1 MDTIFNAKNA
11 NKYDCVLCD
20 FKCSKLSNWNI
31 HILTSKHIKRY
42 KNDIND
48 TKIMP
53 NNATVYKCEKCNKH
67 YNYHSGLWR
76 HAKLC
81 KSKNTLDETKI
92 VEDKPLMSLVLE
104 VVKSNTELQKQNDE
118 FKSLII
124 EQNKS
129 IIEQN
134 NKMLETVKEVCKNN
148 NTNITNNSNN
158 VNSNNKA
165 FNLQVFLNE
174 ECKDA
179 MDINDFIDSVK
190 LQLSDLELVGKLGFV
205 DGISSI
211 IIKNLKALKMNERP
225 VHCTDMKRETMYVKE
240 QGIWEKQEGDYKNL
254 RKVIKRI
261 AFKNSKNLSLYKEL
275 HPDYNDYYS
284 KHSDHYLKLQIE
296 AFGGSG
302 NETIDNENKI
312 IKKIAKEMTIDK
324 SL

>member
-1 MDTIFNAKNA
+1 MTNDDIFDAKTA
-11 NKYDCVLCD
+11 KYFKCNLCD
-20 FKCSKLSNWNI
+20 FKCCKQSNWNN
-31 HILTSKHIKRY
+31 HILTRKHKKNNNELQNDYNLDHENAITKFTCDCGKNY
-42 KNDIND
+42 K
-48 TKIMP
+48 
-53 NNATVYKCEKCNKH
+53 H
-67 YNYHSGLWR
+67 RQGLWK
-76 HAKLC
+76 HKQVC
-81 KSKNTLDETKI
+81 KKKCISQNNTQPDNNEI
-92 VEDKPLMSLVLE
+92 IDSNLVIQL
-104 VVKSNTELQKQNDE
+104 LKQNDE
-118 FKSLII
+118 FKSML
-124 EQNKS
+124 
-129 IIEQN
+129 IEQN
-134 NKMLETVKEVCKNN
+134 NKMIETIQEVCKSNNTNNSNIVN
-148 NTNITNNSNN
+148 NTNI
-158 VNSNNKA
+158 NSNNKA
-165 FNLQVFLNE
+165 FNLNVFLNE
-174 ECKDA
+174 TCKDA

-211 IIKNLKALKMNERP
+211 IIKNLKALKVSERP
-225 VHCTDMKRETMYVKE
+225 VHCTDLKRETMYVKE

-312 IKKIAKEMTIDK
+312 IKKIAKEMAIDK

>member
-1 MDTIFNAKNA
+1 MEENKSQKIAKKYNCVSCNYNTSNIFDY
-11 NKYDCVLCD
+11 NKH
-20 FKCSKLSNWNI
+20 K
-31 HILTSKHIKRY
+31 LTSKHIKTY
-42 KNDIND
+42 NGSIQEEKKVFLSQNVANKFICDCGKSFKTHGGIW
-48 TKIMP
+48 KHKKKC
-53 NNATVYKCEKCNKH
+53 NNAH
-67 YNYHSGLWR
+67 IHDDPD
-76 HAKLC
+76 
-81 KSKNTLDETKI
+81 NTIMT
-92 VEDKPLMSLVLE
+92 LVME
-104 VVKSNTELQKQNDE
+104 VVKNNTELQKQNDE
-118 FKSLII
+118 FKTMLL
-124 EQNKS
+124 
-129 IIEQN
+129 EQN
-134 NKMLETVKEVCKNN
+134 NKMIETVQEVCKS
-148 NTNITNNSNN
+148 NNSNIIN
-158 VNSNNKA
+158 SNINSNNKA
-165 FNLQVFLNE
+165 FNLNVFLNE
-174 ECKDA
+174 TCKDA

-211 IIKNLKALKMNERP
+211 IIKNLKALKENERP
-225 VHCTDMKRETMYVKE
+225 VHCTDLKRETMYVKE

-312 IKKIAKEMTIDK
+312 IKKIAKEMAIDK

>member
-1 MDTIFNAKNA
+1 METQS
-11 NKYDCVLCD
+11 
-20 FKCSKLSNWNI
+20 CSKVAKKYTCNI
-31 HILTSKHIKRY
+31 CDYNTYKKSSFIKHNSTVKHNKMIVGDKSDEKVSKSCENNYICNICKNEY
-42 KNDIND
+42 KSRN
-48 TKIMP
+48 
-53 NNATVYKCEKCNKH
+53 
-67 YNYHSGLWR
+67 GLWK
-76 HAKLC
+76 HKQKC
-81 KSKNTLDETKI
+81 
-92 VEDKPLMSLVLE
+92 VEKKEDPEVFLTNLVLE
-104 VVKSNTELQKQNDE
+104 VVKSNAELQKQNED

-129 IIEQN
+129 IIDQN
-134 NKMLETVKEVCKNN
+134 SKMIETVQEVCKNG
-148 NTNITNNSNN
+148 IVNNSHNV
-158 VNSNNKA
+158 VNSHNKA

-254 RKVIKRI
+254 RKVIKRV

-324 SL
+324 SM

>member
-1 MDTIFNAKNA
+1 MTDDDNFTQDYAENFGCAK
-11 NKYDCVLCD
+11 CL
-20 FKCSKLSNWNI
+20 FKCCKKSDWER
-31 HILTSKHIKRY
+31 HIITLKHKKNVNELPKDY
-42 KNDIND
+42 K
-48 TKIMP
+48 P
-53 NNATVYKCEKCNKH
+53 NLKSASSHLICDCGKMYKH
-67 YNYHSGLWR
+67 RQGLWK
-76 HAKLC
+76 HKQNC
-81 KSKNTLDETKI
+81 KGSNDQTISFD
-92 VEDKPLMSLVLE
+92 SN
-104 VVKSNTELQKQNDE
+104 VVVQLLKQNDE
-118 FKSLII
+118 FKTLII

-129 IIEQN
+129 MMDQN
-134 NKMLETVKEVCKNN
+134 NKMIETVKEVCKNN
-148 NTNITNNSNN
+148 NTNIMNNSHNN

-165 FNLQVFLNE
+165 FNLNVFLNE

-211 IIKNLKALKMNERP
+211 IIKNLKALKVNERP

-324 SL
+324 SH

>member
-1 MDTIFNAKNA
+1 MNPNLENPKNPKIYSCKYCLFESC
-11 NKYDCVLCD
+11 NKKDYSRHLLTPKHENLTNPNKNLTQNTQITQKNVCECICGKIYKHQSTLSAHKKKCV
-20 FKCSKLSNWNI
+20 KQPYN
-31 HILTSKHIKRY
+31 
-42 KNDIND
+42 NDIIDSN
-48 TKIMP
+48 
-53 NNATVYKCEKCNKH
+53 
-67 YNYHSGLWR
+67 
-76 HAKLC
+76 
-81 KSKNTLDETKI
+81 
-92 VEDKPLMSLVLE
+92 LVVQL
-104 VVKSNTELQKQNDE
+104 LKQNDE
-118 FKSLII
+118 IQKQNNEFKNI
-124 EQNKS
+124 

-134 NKMLETVKEVCKNN
+134 NKILEVCKNN
-148 NTNITNNSNN
+148 NSNN
-158 VNSNNKA
+158 TIINSNNKA
-165 FNLQVFLNE
+165 FNLNVFLNE

-211 IIKNLKALKMNERP
+211 IIKNLKALKVNERP

-254 RKVIKRI
+254 RKVIKRV

>member
-1 MDTIFNAKNA
+1 MLTKTYNSSCENITDFFCEKCN
-11 NKYDCVLCD
+11 
-20 FKCSKLSNWNI
+20 FKCSRKWLWER
-31 HILTSKHIKRY
+31 HILTSKHKNTYNYLQISDKKCYNCECGKNYSHRQSLY
-42 KNDIND
+42 NHKKNCKGIEYEQSDNNDIIDSN
-48 TKIMP
+48 
-53 NNATVYKCEKCNKH
+53 
-67 YNYHSGLWR
+67 L
-76 HAKLC
+76 
-81 KSKNTLDETKI
+81 I
-92 VEDKPLMSLVLE
+92 VQLL
-104 VVKSNTELQKQNDE
+104 KQNED
-118 FKSLII
+118 FKTMLL
-124 EQNKS
+124 
-129 IIEQN
+129 EQN
-134 NKMLETVKEVCKNN
+134 NKMIETVQEVCKNSTNIVN
-148 NTNITNNSNN
+148 NTSIN
-158 VNSNNKA
+158 NSNNKA
-165 FNLQVFLNE
+165 FNLNVFLNE
-174 ECKDA
+174 TCKDA

-211 IIKNLKALKMNERP
+211 IIKNLKALKVNERP
-225 VHCTDMKRETMYVKE
+225 VHCTDLKRESMYVKD

-324 SL
+324 GH

>member
-1 MDTIFNAKNA
+1 MSTIFTSKNIVTI
-11 NKYDCVLCD
+11 DCDLCD
-20 FKCSKLSNWNI
+20 FKCFKKGDYKRHLLTQKHKNMAEINKISTLSTI
-31 HILTSKHIKRY
+31 ITSKHI
-42 KNDIND
+42 NPLICQN
-48 TKIMP
+48 
-53 NNATVYKCEKCNKH
+53 CNKQ
-67 YNYHSGLWR
+67 YKERTGLWK
-76 HAKLC
+76 HKKIC
-81 KSKNTLDETKI
+81 CDNKNPDISLTN
-92 VEDKPLMSLVLE
+92 LVLE
-104 VVKSNTELQKQNDE
+104 VVKNNNELQKQNDE

-129 IIEQN
+129 MIEQN
-134 NKMLETVKEVCKNN
+134 SKMLETVQEVCKNS
-148 NTNITNNSNN
+148 NSNIIN
-158 VNSNNKA
+158 SNINSNNKA
-165 FNLQVFLNE
+165 FNLNVFLNE

-211 IIKNLKALKMNERP
+211 IIKNLKALKVNERP
-225 VHCTDMKRETMYVKE
+225 VHCTDLKRETMYVKE

-254 RKVIKRI
+254 RKVIKRV

-312 IKKIAKEMTIDK
+312 IKKIAKEMAIDK

>member
-1 MDTIFNAKNA
+1 MEENKSQKIAKKYNCVSCNYNTSNIFDY
-11 NKYDCVLCD
+11 NKH
-20 FKCSKLSNWNI
+20 K
-31 HILTSKHIKRY
+31 LTSKHIKTY
-42 KNDIND
+42 NGSIQEEKKVFLSQNVANKFICDCGKSFKTHGGIW
-48 TKIMP
+48 KHKKKC
-53 NNATVYKCEKCNKH
+53 NNAPIHDDPDN
-67 YNYHSGLWR
+67 NIM
-76 HAKLC
+76 
-81 KSKNTLDETKI
+81 TL
-92 VEDKPLMSLVLE
+92 VME
-104 VVKSNTELQKQNDE
+104 VVKNNTELQKQNDE
-118 FKSLII
+118 FKTMLL
-124 EQNKS
+124 
-129 IIEQN
+129 EQN
-134 NKMLETVKEVCKNN
+134 NKMIETVQEVCKS
-148 NTNITNNSNN
+148 NNSNIIN
-158 VNSNNKA
+158 SNINSNNKA
-165 FNLQVFLNE
+165 FNLNVFLNE
-174 ECKDA
+174 TCKDA

-211 IIKNLKALKMNERP
+211 IIKNLKALKENERP
-225 VHCTDMKRETMYVKE
+225 VHCTDLKRETMYVKE

-312 IKKIAKEMTIDK
+312 IKKIAKEMAIDK

>member
-1 MDTIFNAKNA
+1 MTDDDNFTQDYAENFGCAK
-11 NKYDCVLCD
+11 CL
-20 FKCSKLSNWNI
+20 FKCCKKSDWER
-31 HILTSKHIKRY
+31 HIITLKHKKNVNELPKDY
-42 KNDIND
+42 K
-48 TKIMP
+48 P
-53 NNATVYKCEKCNKH
+53 NLKSASSHLICDCGKMYKH
-67 YNYHSGLWR
+67 RQGLWK
-76 HAKLC
+76 HKQNC
-81 KSKNTLDETKI
+81 KGSNDQTISFD
-92 VEDKPLMSLVLE
+92 SN
-104 VVKSNTELQKQNDE
+104 VVVQLLKQNDE
-118 FKSLII
+118 FKTLII

-129 IIEQN
+129 MMDQN
-134 NKMLETVKEVCKNN
+134 NKMIETVKEVCKNN
-148 NTNITNNSNN
+148 TNNTNII
-158 VNSNNKA
+158 NSNNKA
-165 FNLQVFLNE
+165 FNLNVFLNE
-174 ECKDA
+174 TCKDA

-211 IIKNLKALKMNERP
+211 IIKNLKALKVSERP
-225 VHCTDMKRETMYVKE
+225 VHCTDLKRETMYVKE

-312 IKKIAKEMTIDK
+312 IKKIAKEMAIDK
-324 SL
+324 YA

>member
-1 MDTIFNAKNA
+1 MEMPHFEIE
-11 NKYDCVLCD
+11 
-20 FKCSKLSNWNI
+20 KLP
-31 HILTSKHIKRY
+31 KEY
-42 KNDIND
+42 
-48 TKIMP
+48 
-53 NNATVYKCEKCNKH
+53 YCEKCRFKCCKKSNWETHLSTAKH
-67 YNYHSGLWR
+67 KNIQN
-76 HAKLC
+76 
-81 KSKNTLDETKI
+81 NTLSYIENAKRHECNCGRSYKHSSNYYTHRNKCKY
-92 VEDKPLMSLVLE
+92 EKPPEQDIISTPDTYLTNLVLE
-104 VVKSNTELQKQNDE
+104 VVKNNTELQKQNIEIQKQNEE
-118 FKSLII
+118 FKTILL
-124 EQNKS
+124 
-129 IIEQN
+129 EQN
-134 NKMLETVKEVCKNN
+134 NKMIETVKEVCKNN
-148 NTNITNNSNN
+148 TNNTNII
-158 VNSNNKA
+158 NSNNKA
-165 FNLQVFLNE
+165 FNLNVFLNE
-174 ECKDA
+174 TCKDA

>member
-1 MDTIFNAKNA
+1 MLLYFTYMATSNMKNML
-11 NKYDCVLCD
+11 NEYYCEKCD
-20 FKCSKLSNWNI
+20 YKCIKKFCWTQ
-31 HILTSKHIKRY
+31 HISTSKHLDATSKLQ
-42 KNDIND
+42 
-48 TKIMP
+48 
-53 NNATVYKCEKCNKH
+53 NATDKYVCDCGKQFKHHSSFYRHKKKCNLK
-67 YNYHSGLWR
+67 
-76 HAKLC
+76 
-81 KSKNTLDETKI
+81 E
-92 VEDKPLMSLVLE
+92 EDKDTIDSNLVVQL
-104 VVKSNTELQKQNDE
+104 LKQNDE

-129 IIEQN
+129 MIEQN
-134 NKMLETVKEVCKNN
+134 NKMLETVQEVCKNN
-148 NTNITNNSNN
+148 SNIVNNTNI
-158 VNSNNKA
+158 NSNNKA

-174 ECKDA
+174 TCKDA

-211 IIKNLKALKMNERP
+211 IIKNLKALKVSERP
-225 VHCTDMKRETMYVKE
+225 VHCTDLKRETMYVKE

-254 RKVIKRI
+254 RKVIKRV

-312 IKKIAKEMTIDK
+312 IKKIAKEMAIDK
-324 SL
+324 RI

>member
-1 MDTIFNAKNA
+1 MTTVDNEIKQKTSNKFNCIICNYITSKKFNYETHILSTKHNKNV
-11 NKYDCVLCD
+11 NLTTNDND
-20 FKCSKLSNWNI
+20 FKQISSKKYNCL
-31 HILTSKHIKRY
+31 
-42 KNDIND
+42 
-48 TKIMP
+48 
-53 NNATVYKCEKCNKH
+53 ACNKEF
-67 YNYHSGLWR
+67 NDRAGLWR
-76 HAKLC
+76 HKKKCNL
-81 KSKNTLDETKI
+81 KD
-92 VEDKPLMSLVLE
+92 EDKGVIDSNLMVQLL
-104 VVKSNTELQKQNDE
+104 KQNDE

-124 EQNKS
+124 EQNNDFKTMLL
-129 IIEQN
+129 EQN
-134 NKMLETVKEVCKNN
+134 NKMIETVQEVCKNSTNIVN
-148 NTNITNNSNN
+148 NTSIN
-158 VNSNNKA
+158 NSNNKA
-165 FNLQVFLNE
+165 FNLNVFLNE
-174 ECKDA
+174 TCKDA

-211 IIKNLKALKMNERP
+211 IIKNLKALKVNERP
-225 VHCTDMKRETMYVKE
+225 VHCTDLKRETMYVKE

-324 SL
+324 GH

>member
-1 MDTIFNAKNA
+1 METENQQKQA
-11 NKYDCVLCD
+11 NI
-20 FKCSKLSNWNI
+20 FKCEVCHYTTSKLCNYKT
-31 HILTSKHIKRY
+31 HIVT
-42 KNDIND
+42 
-48 TKIMP
+48 
-53 NNATVYKCEKCNKH
+53 NKH
-67 YNYHSGLWR
+67 KKHEME
-76 HAKLC
+76 
-81 KSKNTLDETKI
+81 TLETKNQLNPANIKEYNCICGKKYANRSGIWKHKQNCKGSHDQPDNEI
-92 VEDKPLMSLVLE
+92 VDSNI
-104 VVKSNTELQKQNDE
+104 VVQLLKQNDE

-134 NKMLETVKEVCKNN
+134 SKMLEMCKNNN
-148 NTNITNNSNN
+148 NTNIVNNTSI
-158 VNSNNKA
+158 NSNNKA
-165 FNLQVFLNE
+165 FNLNVFLNE
-174 ECKDA
+174 TCKDA

-211 IIKNLKALKMNERP
+211 IIKNLKALKVSERP
-225 VHCTDMKRETMYVKE
+225 VHCTDLKRETMYVKE

-312 IKKIAKEMTIDK
+312 IKKIAKEMAIDK